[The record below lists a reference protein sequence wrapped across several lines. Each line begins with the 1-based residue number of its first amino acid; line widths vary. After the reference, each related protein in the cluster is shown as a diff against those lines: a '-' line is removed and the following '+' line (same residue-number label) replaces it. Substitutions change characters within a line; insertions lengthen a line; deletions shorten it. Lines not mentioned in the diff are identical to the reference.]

1 MSQQA
6 VKVRAVE
13 PSDLV
18 YLAEH
23 LREQDVAELRAA
35 GHTDIHAA
43 LVRSVAMSN
52 ETFVAVANGKP
63 VAVFGCAEHGSLL
76 AKDGVPWLLGTQE
89 IVKHR
94 RVLQRWA
101 RGYITD
107 LLGRYPRLFN
117 AVHAENT
124 VSVRWLK
131 ALGFDLHPPVA
142 VPPHGAMFQMFEVSR
157 HV

>member
-35 GHTDIHAA
+35 GHDDIHAA
-43 LVRSVAMSN
+43 LVKSVDVSL
-52 ETFVAVANGKP
+52 ETFVAVAEGVP
-63 VAVFGCAEHGSLL
+63 VAIFGCGEHGSLL
-76 AKDGVPWLLGTQE
+76 TRDGVPWLLGTQE

-101 RGYITD
+101 RGYITE
-107 LLGRYPRLFN
+107 LLERYPRLCN
-117 AVHAENT
+117 AVHAENLI
-124 VSVRWLK
+124 SVRWLK
-131 ALGFDLHPPVA
+131 ALGFRLHPPVA
-142 VPPHGAMFQMFEVSR
+142 VPPHGALFQFFEVSR